1 MMWHFYEI
9 PYIPDLELVKYQ
21 SLGEQGIDG
30 ILERHNRFLR
40 QWQRNTVLIHT
51 TLHFFLS
58 YTHERPKGSRLQIFL
73 AFSSDQTVNFESI
86 DALMQASPLADY
98 YKIAPIEDVPVC
110 LRKSFTNILL
120 VKKQEQTRL
129 STGDTLFTVEGW
141 KSNPKSR
148 LYEMEKTA
156 EALNEDMVYHIS
168 IYGSDTYKT
177 AQQALQKP
185 IAILRE
191 KALGRSG
198 QITLADNKNRPR
210 DVSAEE
216 TLRIY
221 EEFLSDVAKSPC
233 FFANILLYANQKSS
247 AHFLM
252 DAVCGEAI
260 KEGTCEIQE
269 IPSTATPLELQ
280 EVNQPYCNLLP
291 PSLAFWP
298 TAYTLDE
305 LSSFFRLPILFD
317 GENIEIKKETA
328 PKLEQTG
335 IYLGQTN
342 NGLSAFI
349 DAYEGY
355 GAQRIATYLNNAG
368 YRARSGKCWHPGSL
382 RGMVGNLTYMGVL
395 RCGDARSELMPE
407 LQIIPQEE
415 FEAAQRIREDRSAHA
430 AEEAEHHVPLRTRGQ
445 ALLSN
450 NVYCGHCGARLAL
463 TTSRKWRKLS
473 DGTLDDTLRIRYT
486 CYGKLRKQTDCT
498 GQTGY
503 TMHILDE
510 IIDKMVRQIFSRL
523 RGIPKEQLITSRYA
537 KETAERK
544 NHLQTLQAE
553 RDKAEKDLLA
563 LKTEILAVIKGES
576 AFPKDTLAEM
586 IAAQEKKHTELE
598 TLCEEAS
605 AELERNAELMANV
618 SQLYEELIS
627 YADLY
632 DSASFEA
639 KKMIVSQLIRRVEV
653 YRGYQ
658 IHVDFNFDLAQYL
671 ENRDELAC

>member
-1 MMWHFYEI
+1 MNW
-9 PYIPDLELVKYQ
+9 
-21 SLGEQGIDG
+21 
-30 ILERHNRFLR
+30 
-40 QWQRNTVLIHT
+40 
-51 TLHFFLS
+51 
-58 YTHERPKGSRLQIFL
+58 
-73 AFSSDQTVNFESI
+73 
-86 DALMQASPLADY
+86 
-98 YKIAPIEDVPVC
+98 
-110 LRKSFTNILL
+110 
-120 VKKQEQTRL
+120 TRL
-129 STGDTLFTVEGW
+129 SSKTTPCGNVIYRKYFENPTPENMPLLEDLYNALLTQDEPEARHVAAALEIYVKGSLNIFNHHTNVDINNRIVCFDIKQLGKQLKKLGILQKLMHRPDVDSIVNSCDSGREGELIFRLVYQQAEC
-141 KSNPKSR
+141 KKPFSR
-148 LYEMEKTA
+148 LW
-156 EALNEDMVYHIS
+156 LSS
-168 IYGSDTYKT
+168 IQK
-177 AQQALQKP
+177 LKP
-185 IAILRE
+185 II
-191 KALGRSG
+191 RS
-198 QITLADNKNRPR
+198 A
-210 DVSAEE
+210 A
-216 TLRIY
+216 
-221 EEFLSDVAKSPC
+221 A
-233 FFANILLYANQKSS
+233 YAPPEVVDGKPP
-247 AHFLM
+247 
-252 DAVCGEAI
+252 VY
-260 KEGTCEIQE
+260 
-269 IPSTATPLELQ
+269 PYTP
-280 EVNQPYCNLLP
+280 
-291 PSLAFWP
+291 
-298 TAYTLDE
+298 
-305 LSSFFRLPILFD
+305 
-317 GENIEIKKETA
+317 
-328 PKLEQTG
+328 
-335 IYLGQTN
+335 
-342 NGLSAFI
+342 
-349 DAYEGY
+349 
-355 GAQRIATYLNNAG
+355 
-368 YRARSGKCWHPGSL
+368 
-382 RGMVGNLTYMGVL
+382 
-395 RCGDARSELMPE
+395 MPE

-544 NHLQTLQAE
+544 NHLQALQAE

-639 KKMIVSQLIRRVEV
+639 KKMIVSQLIRRVDV

-671 ENRDELAC
+671 ENSDELAC

>member
-1 MMWHFYEI
+1 MSKKKLSKLLALYL
-9 PYIPDLELVKYQ
+9 PYVVICLLATN
-21 SLGEQGIDG
+21 LGEAWRLAAGKELGDKIVSLMDTLPAAFSNPLPSLHPFDLFIG
-30 ILERHNRFLR
+30 LCCGAGMRLAVYLKGKNAKKYRHGMEYGSARWGGPKDIEPFMAPNFEDNIILTKTERLMMSNRPPDPKNA
-40 QWQRNTVLIHT
+40 RNKNVLVVGGSGSGKT
-51 TLHFFLS
+51 RFFIKPNLLQCDS
-58 YTHERPKGSRLQIFL
+58 KNFPVSFVVTDPKGSIGVECRRSPVKARLQAKFFNTIRVWSTQEGEQRFDNHTDKL
-73 AFSSDQTVNFESI
+73 LNYIRFWQADGESEKTSVRTRTS
-86 DALMQASPLADY
+86 LRQLVEEGHFKGGS
-98 YKIAPIEDVPVC
+98 APYGYD
-110 LRKSFTNILL
+110 L
-120 VKKQEQTRL
+120 VKSGRINKRKHE
-129 STGDTLFTVEGW
+129 
-141 KSNPKSR
+141 
-148 LYEMEKTA
+148 LYELHINEQEA
-156 EALNEDMVYHIS
+156 EV
-168 IYGSDTYKT
+168 
-177 AQQALQKP
+177 
-185 IAILRE
+185 
-191 KALGRSG
+191 
-198 QITLADNKNRPR
+198 
-210 DVSAEE
+210 V
-216 TLRIY
+216 
-221 EEFLSDVAKSPC
+221 
-233 FFANILLYANQKSS
+233 
-247 AHFLM
+247 
-252 DAVCGEAI
+252 
-260 KEGTCEIQE
+260 
-269 IPSTATPLELQ
+269 
-280 EVNQPYCNLLP
+280 
-291 PSLAFWP
+291 
-298 TAYTLDE
+298 
-305 LSSFFRLPILFD
+305 RLIFD
-317 GENIEIKKETA
+317 K
-328 PKLEQTG
+328 
-335 IYLGQTN
+335 YV
-342 NGLSAFI
+342 
-349 DAYEGY
+349 YEGY

-463 TTSRKWRKLS
+463 TTSRKWRKLP

-523 RGIPKEQLITSRYA
+523 RGIPKEQLIISRYA

-544 NHLQTLQAE
+544 NHLQALQAE

-563 LKTEILAVIKGES
+563 LKAEILAVIKGES

-639 KKMIVSQLIRRVEV
+639 KKMIVSQLIRRVDV

-671 ENRDELAC
+671 ENSDELAC

>member
-1 MMWHFYEI
+1 MSSDMIDYLMGQPDGANYVVLYQMLCLKTINTGGRLAFQIGDMII
-9 PYIPDLELVKYQ
+9 PYDVEKIQRECKWFSLATVRVALEVYKQIGLIYEDKDGVLVLANY
-21 SLGEQGIDG
+21 SDI
-30 ILERHNRFLR
+30 
-40 QWQRNTVLIHT
+40 V
-51 TLHFFLS
+51 
-58 YTHERPKGSRLQIFL
+58 GSETDYSAQKRLQRENRRRQL
-73 AFSSDQTVNFESI
+73 
-86 DALMQASPLADY
+86 PPKCADSN
-98 YKIAPIEDVPVC
+98 EDNNVDNVHEEQEEGVSGHKVRAEARDK
-110 LRKSFTNILL
+110 LQIIKEYARKGKFDILL
-120 VKKQEQTRL
+120 VFMFDRIGRIADETPFVVEWFVRNGIRVWSTQEGEQRFDNHTDKLLNYIRFWQADGESEKTSVRTRTSL
-129 STGDTLFTVEGW
+129 RQLVEEGHFKGGSAPYGYDLV
-141 KSNPKSR
+141 KSGRINKR
-148 LYEMEKTA
+148 KHELYELHINEQEA
-156 EALNEDMVYHIS
+156 EIV
-168 IYGSDTYKT
+168 
-177 AQQALQKP
+177 
-185 IAILRE
+185 
-191 KALGRSG
+191 
-198 QITLADNKNRPR
+198 
-210 DVSAEE
+210 
-216 TLRIY
+216 
-221 EEFLSDVAKSPC
+221 
-233 FFANILLYANQKSS
+233 
-247 AHFLM
+247 
-252 DAVCGEAI
+252 
-260 KEGTCEIQE
+260 
-269 IPSTATPLELQ
+269 
-280 EVNQPYCNLLP
+280 
-291 PSLAFWP
+291 
-298 TAYTLDE
+298 
-305 LSSFFRLPILFD
+305 RLIFD
-317 GENIEIKKETA
+317 K
-328 PKLEQTG
+328 
-335 IYLGQTN
+335 YV
-342 NGLSAFI
+342 
-349 DAYEGY
+349 YEGY

-544 NHLQTLQAE
+544 NHLQALQAE

-586 IAAQEKKHTELE
+586 IAAQEKKHTELD

-671 ENRDELAC
+671 ENSDELAC